1 MMRFKLVAAACVLV
15 LAPCLPARSQ
25 VTLDVTKITCEQFT
39 LYKITDPKNI
49 AIWLSGYYHGKRDST
64 TVDTQQLAANLKKI
78 TDYCIMKPQETVWH
92 AVETTFG
99 PLK

>member
-1 MMRFKLVAAACVLV
+1 MMRFKLVVAASLLV

-49 AIWLSGYYHGKRDST
+49 AIWLSGYYSGKRDKT
-64 TVDTQQLAANLKKI
+64 TVDIEQLKENARKVKS
-78 TDYCIMKPQETVWH
+78 YCLYNKGTVMQ
-92 AVETTFG
+92 AVEAVVG
-99 PLK
+99 AER

>member
-1 MMRFKLVAAACVLV
+1 MIWSRLFVAALV
-15 LAPCLPARSQ
+15 LGVGAGSVARAQ

-49 AIWLSGYYHGKRDST
+49 ALWLSGYYHGKRDST
-64 TVDTQQLAANLKKI
+64 TIDTQQLTANIKKI
-78 TDYCIMKPQETVWH
+78 TDYCVMKPRETVWS
-92 AVETTFG
+92 AVETIFG